1 MFVTYERGKILSKL
15 FVACFICTRIAAKF
29 HEEKGASNHMT
40 DFPSSKN
47 LRYKKDS
54 SEPHSSDFQRI
65 LPVQV
70 DFGSLVNTINHRIL
84 GMEGNVTNLDKQL
97 RIIEQIEAKMQQ
109 EALQLR
115 QQLKS
120 CKESKARVDEA
131 KAEVEEA
138 KARVEEA
145 KAEVEETNLRL
156 KENCTR
162 EQDSLKKENSQ
173 LREQLKSLE
182 GNNSRKCTKGDKT
195 FLFVNERP
203 REWQLARLAC
213 KKKGGDLAMHLTKE
227 DLRKVHE
234 KWIQPLPNDYWIG
247 GSIIKTGA
255 DVTRWRWVDGDEIT
269 EKEPWQKRYEVNY
282 RKKVPKLRDGHC
294 IAVYSDP
301 NSPRTDGTKGPTY
314 LAEYCSRYKAFLCE
328 IY

>member
-29 HEEKGASNHMT
+29 HDENGASNHMT

-115 QQLKS
+115 EQLKS
-120 CKESKARVDEA
+120 CKESKAREEKA
-131 KAEVEEA
+131 RAEVE
-138 KARVEEA
+138 KA

-156 KENCTR
+156 KERLKVDRENLTK
-162 EQDSLKKENSQ
+162 EQDSLKRENSQ

-182 GNNSRKCTKGDKT
+182 GNKSGNGGKENKT
-195 FLFVNERP
+195 FLFVETEKTWWN
-203 REWQLARLAC
+203 ARQEC
-213 KKKGGDLAMHLTKE
+213 QKKGGDLAMHLTKE
-227 DLRKVHE
+227 DLWMVHD
-234 KWIQPLPNDYWIG
+234 KWIKRNPQTYASYWIG
-247 GSIIKTGA
+247 GSTAETAARNRSYEWVNEDPISETDGNFIA
-255 DVTRWRWVDGDEIT
+255 DFHDKW
-269 EKEPWQKRYEVNY
+269 KEVMCMYVFNDALHI
-282 RKKVPKLRDGHC
+282 LR
-294 IAVYSDP
+294 
-301 NSPRTDGTKGPTY
+301 RDGTKGPVFDIAQCY
-314 LAEYCSRYKAFLCE
+314 YHKLPFLCE

>member
-1 MFVTYERGKILSKL
+1 MFVTYERGKIISKL
-15 FVACFICTRIAAKF
+15 FVACFICTRITAKF
-29 HEEKGASNHMT
+29 HDENGASNRRT

-54 SEPHSSDFQRI
+54 SGPQSNDFQRI

-70 DFGSLVNTINHRIL
+70 DFGSLVNTINHRFLRI
-84 GMEGNVTNLDKQL
+84 EGNVTDLDKQL

-120 CKESKARVDEA
+120 CKESKARVEEA

-138 KARVEEA
+138 KAEA
-145 KAEVEETNLRL
+145 EETNLRL

-182 GNNSRKCTKGDKT
+182 ENKSRKCTKEKKT
-195 FLFVNERP
+195 FLFVDEP
-203 REWQLARLAC
+203 QVWLQARKEC
-213 KKKGGDLAMHLTKE
+213 QKKGGDLATHLTRE
-227 DLRKVHE
+227 DLRMVYD
-234 KWIQPLPNDYWIG
+234 KWIKDEGYFNYWIG
-247 GSIIKTGA
+247 GWKIDRAMYGENYE
-255 DVTRWRWVDGDEIT
+255 WVDGDCRQQDPDLISDKDNNWLVMVRSQDCMVVLSGSSAE
-269 EKEPWQKRYEVNY
+269 
-282 RKKVPKLRDGHC
+282 RK
-294 IAVYSDP
+294 
-301 NSPRTDGTKGPTY
+301 DGTKGPGLTSTECEFGY
-314 LAEYCSRYKAFLCE
+314 PFLCE

>member
-1 MFVTYERGKILSKL
+1 
-15 FVACFICTRIAAKF
+15 
-29 HEEKGASNHMT
+29 MT
-40 DFPSSKN
+40 DFLSSKN

-120 CKESKARVDEA
+120 CKESKAREEKARAEVEKA
-131 KAEVEEA
+131 KAEVE
-138 KARVEEA
+138 KA

-182 GNNSRKCTKGDKT
+182 GNKSRKCTKEKKT
-195 FLFVNERP
+195 FLFVIERKG
-203 REWQLARLAC
+203 WAQARKEC
-213 KKKGGDLAMHLTKE
+213 QKKGGDLAHLTKE
-227 DLRKVHE
+227 DLQKIHD
-234 KWIQPLPNDYWIG
+234 KWIKPGVEADAHLAINRMYWIG
-247 GSIIKTGA
+247 GFLVDRAGHGKNYEWVNGDCRQDPDPVSDKDNNWLDAWTTKDYYKENGSCML
-255 DVTRWRWVDGDEIT
+255 VTSKSMERI
-269 EKEPWQKRYEVNY
+269 
-282 RKKVPKLRDGHC
+282 
-294 IAVYSDP
+294 
-301 NSPRTDGTKGPTY
+301 DGTKGPGYRT
-314 LAEYCSRYKAFLCE
+314 LNCEEQIPFLCE